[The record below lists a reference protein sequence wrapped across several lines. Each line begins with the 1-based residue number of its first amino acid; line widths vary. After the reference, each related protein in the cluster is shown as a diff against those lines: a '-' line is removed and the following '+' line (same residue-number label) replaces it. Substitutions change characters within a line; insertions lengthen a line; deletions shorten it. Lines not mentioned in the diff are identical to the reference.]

1 MADAAPQAPQVNDR
15 HRTELAAALLIALL
29 ALYRRRTRQTLDAL
43 GLTTA
48 PVVVSASTM
57 AWLTAFANDR
67 AAKAQRGINLR
78 LGQAI
83 TELPDGADASVQ
95 RAALQQARTEMRDYN
110 GTWLVPFLISTV
122 SHQELVDTYRDQPSS
137 TPGVSLADAVP
148 WTWEQFTG
156 YADECQAAAAASP
169 ASLDDLLAITGG
181 MPAIHERCQCT
192 CTPGREE

>member
-1 MADAAPQAPQVNDR
+1 MSDAAPQAPRVNDR
-15 HRTELAAALLIALL
+15 HRKELAAALLIALL

-43 GLTTA
+43 GLTTT

-78 LGQAI
+78 LGQAV
-83 TELPDGADASVQ
+83 TELPDGADAGVQ

-122 SHQELVDTYRDQPSS
+122 VHQELVDTYRDLPSS
-137 TPGVSLADAVP
+137 MPGVSLADAVP
-148 WTWEQFTG
+148 WTWEQFTSNPDDC
-156 YADECQAAAAASP
+156 AEAAAASP
-169 ASLDDLLAITGG
+169 ASLDTLLGITGS
-181 MPAIHERCQCT
+181 PPPVHERCLCQLSPT
-192 CTPGREE
+192 

>member
-1 MADAAPQAPQVNDR
+1 MADAALQPPQVNDR
-15 HRTELAAALLIALL
+15 HRRELAAALLIALL

-67 AAKAQRGINLR
+67 AVKAQRGINLR
-78 LGQAI
+78 LEQAV
-83 TELPDGADASVQ
+83 TELPDDADAGVQ

-110 GTWLVPFLISTV
+110 GAWLAPFLISTV
-122 SHQELVDTYRDQPSS
+122 AHQELVDTYRDLPSS
-137 TPGVSLADAVP
+137 TPDISLADAVP
-148 WTWEQFTG
+148 WTWEQFTSNPDDC
-156 YADECQAAAAASP
+156 AEAAAASP

-181 MPAIHERCQCT
+181 MPAVHEKCQCT